1 MNIFLDTSAI
11 IALINERD
19 ASHAE
24 AAEIMRRIKLREI
37 PLTRFVTTEH
47 VLGETLTFMS
57 CTLKRHDLA
66 VTTGEAIMN
75 SNFIEIFRIN
85 DEVLRAAWET
95 FKKRREVSF
104 ADCVSFVLMEY
115 LGIDHAF
122 TLDVHFR
129 QMGYTLYP

>member
-11 IALINERD
+11 IALINARD
-19 ASHAE
+19 ASHTE
-24 AAEIMRRIKLREI
+24 ATEIMRRIQRREI

-47 VLGETLTFMS
+47 VLGEALTFTS

-85 DEVLRAAWET
+85 DEVFRAAWES
-95 FKKRREVSF
+95 FKKREGVSF
-104 ADCVSFVLMEY
+104 VDCVSFALMEY

-122 TLDVHFR
+122 TLDAHFG
-129 QMGYTLYP
+129 QMGYRLYP